1 MSRKKTAKR
10 NLIVGVDLGTS
21 RSAISAST
29 RKKRWVDSYVGWP
42 KDFIAKKVVGKS
54 ILFGEEALKN
64 RLSLELSRPLANGVI
79 KEGIAK
85 DEEAVRA
92 LFQHLLELVEN
103 KKTDLVRA
111 VVGVPAE
118 ALKANKIA
126 IKNAFSQY
134 TDALMVVSEP
144 FAVAYGLDAL
154 NDAMVIDIGAGTI
167 DFCIMHGTVPTDEDQ
182 RTILTAGD
190 YIDEQLHSS
199 IKAHYPSTDFNMEMI
214 RHIKEAYSFVGEPE
228 DSIEVDLP
236 VAAKLTSHDIT
247 QNVKHA
253 CESILPAIIETTQ
266 ELIANFDPQ
275 YQDNIRKN
283 IILAGGGSQIKGIC
297 EYLEEVLSEDGPAGV
312 RRVED
317 PLFAGADGALALAKD
332 MPEDYWSEE

>member
-1 MSRKKTAKR
+1 MSRKKTAKG

-79 KEGIAK
+79 KEGIEQ

-103 KKTDLVRA
+103 KKTDTVRA

-118 ALKANKIA
+118 SLKANKIA

-154 NDAMVIDIGAGTI
+154 NDAMIIDIGAGTI
-167 DFCIMHGTVPTDEDQ
+167 DFCIMHGTVPTDDDQ
-182 RTILTAGD
+182 RTILSAGD
-190 YIDEQLHSS
+190 YIDEQLYSA
-199 IKAHYPSTDFNMEMI
+199 IKARYPNADFNMEMI
-214 RHIKEAYSFVGEPE
+214 CRFKETYSFVGDPE
-228 DSIEVDLP
+228 DPIEVDLP
-236 VAAKLTSHDIT
+236 VAAKVTPHDIT
-247 QNVKHA
+247 QDVQHA

-275 YQDNIRKN
+275 YQDNVRQN

-297 EYLEEVLSEDGPAGV
+297 TYLEEVFSEDGPAGV

-317 PLFAGADGALALAKD
+317 PLYAGADGALALAKD
-332 MPEDYWSEE
+332 MPETYWSEE